1 MLTEQLDYLCF
12 AALMCALYA
21 GVAAWLWR
29 SRAMRL
35 PRWLIFAALLVLAAG
50 WIPVQRAG
58 QAEEQRV
65 QAMLLGF
72 APTYALEMAR
82 MGHAALRLDTPGD
95 DPRFL
100 QMIDVQKRWLAVNPA
115 IASVYTLRQRPD
127 GKFVFVV
134 GAEVDYNHDG
144 VYSGPRERRVLPGDV
159 YEEAGVFWQ
168 RGLKGETAFD
178 DRPYT
183 DEWGT
188 WVSAVTPMYDA
199 DGRIEGVLGVDYDA
213 ETFGRAVQG
222 VREVVIGL
230 ISLVLLSML
239 AIAVIATLQGAYAR
253 AILQRQALERD
264 KDLAEAA
271 SHAKSAFLSNM
282 SHELRTPLHAIIAF
296 TKLAQQKLGPG
307 PDKVWHYLTRIH
319 ASSERLLNLLNDL
332 LDLSKLEAGKTVYAW
347 DRLDLRGVVQEVIA
361 EYDAL
366 ATEKSVHVIL
376 TGETIGPIEG
386 DAVRLGQVV
395 RNLLSNA
402 LKFTARE
409 SIVRIAL
416 SNQPARLADGR
427 PHTPAL
433 LLTVS
438 DEGIGI
444 PADELEL
451 VFDKF
456 VQSTRTH
463 TGAGGTGLGLAIC
476 RAIVEDHGGR
486 IWASNNPE
494 RGATFS
500 VLLPVERIAPAEH
513 AKAA

>member
-1 MLTEQLDYLCF
+1 MLTEQFDYLGF
-12 AALMCALYA
+12 AVLMIAVYA
-21 GVAAWLWR
+21 GVGAWLWR
-29 SRAMRL
+29 TRTMRL
-35 PRWLIFAALLVLAAG
+35 PRWLLVAALAILVTG
-50 WIPVQRAG
+50 GFPVQQAGRAEG
-58 QAEEQRV
+58 QRV
-65 QAMLLGF
+65 RAMLLGF

-82 MGHAALRLDTPGD
+82 MGHAGLRLDTPGD

-100 QMIDVQKRWLAVNPA
+100 QMIEVQKRWLAVNPV
-115 IASVYTLRQRPD
+115 IVSVYTLRQRPD
-127 GKFVFVV
+127 GKFVFMV

-159 YEEAGVFWQ
+159 YGEAGPFWL

-178 DRPYT
+178 DQPYT

-213 ETFGRAVQG
+213 DTFQRAVNG

-239 AIAVIATLQGAYAR
+239 AIAVIALLQGQYAR
-253 AILQRQALERD
+253 AMLQRQALERD

-296 TKLAQQKLGPG
+296 TRLAQQKLGSG
-307 PDKVWHYLTRIH
+307 PDKVWHYLNRIH
-319 ASSERLLNLLNDL
+319 GSSERLLMLLNDL

-347 DRLDLRGVVQEVIA
+347 DRMDLRGVVQEIIA

-366 ATEKSVHVIL
+366 ASEKGVHVLLSGDAIHA
-376 TGETIGPIEG
+376 IEG
-386 DAVRLGQVV
+386 DAMRLGQVV

-409 SIVRIAL
+409 SIVRIVL
-416 SNQPARLADGR
+416 SNQPARFDDGR
-427 PHTPAL
+427 PHTPAV
-433 LLTVS
+433 LLTVC
-438 DEGIGI
+438 DEGVGI

-486 IWASNNPE
+486 IWAANNAE

-500 VLLPVERIAPAEH
+500 VLLPVARIPREH
-513 AKAA
+513 TALAA